1 MISYSFLIVMRVCAS
16 LCQLC
21 IRGAPLRLA
30 TDDLSHVRRASS
42 GLTTCTDARGR
53 DTPLGSILDA
63 TLKTY
68 TTGSDLTRGQDVV
81 PTTIIS
87 WYNIDKLL

>member
-42 GLTTCTDARGR
+42 GHDLHRCQGQGHTA
-53 DTPLGSILDA
+53 GSILDA
-63 TLKTY
+63 TLKTH
-68 TTGSDLTRGQDVV
+68 TTGSDLTRGQDD
-81 PTTIIS
+81 TTN
-87 WYNIDKLL
+87 YHHYLVQHR